1 MNFVSVGDMAQMFR
15 LQRQNVAIKTEM
27 GRLTQELTTGKS
39 ADTGAAVKGDYTALA
54 GLDRSLRT
62 LESYKFVTQEAETL
76 SGNMQSVAET
86 LSALTDGFGSALLT
100 AGSSA
105 SNAMIDAAAN
115 NANEKFES
123 AVAAINSNTAGR
135 FLFSGQATDTRPLA
149 DPSVILGALGSAISG
164 ETTISGVLDQIDM
177 WFNAPA
183 GGGGYLDI
191 AYQGGAPLAPF
202 HIGEG
207 ETANLNITAADPD
220 IRDTLKSLAIGA
232 LLSDGLFAG
241 DTGKRALIANAAGER
256 VITAAGSITNIG
268 SAIGAAQGRV
278 ESVATRNGAETA
290 ALQLAR
296 NEIVAVDEY
305 DSATA
310 LEALQT
316 QMETLY
322 TLTARLANLSLTDYM
337 R

>member
-1 MNFVSVGDMAQMFR
+1 MQHLA
-15 LQRQNVAIKTEM
+15 
-27 GRLTQELTTGKS
+27 ELGQDRTPQ
-39 ADTGAAVKGDYTALA
+39 DALA
-54 GLDRSLRT
+54 LRGTNIILASLLASFVVAVDAR
-62 LESYKFVTQEAETL
+62 ESL
-76 SGNMQSVAET
+76 
-86 LSALTDGFGSALLT
+86 
-100 AGSSA
+100 
-105 SNAMIDAAAN
+105 IDLM
-115 NANEKFES
+115 F
-123 AVAAINSNTAGR
+123 IAGR
-135 FLFSGQATDTRPLA
+135 
-149 DPSVILGALGSAISG
+149 
-164 ETTISGVLDQIDM
+164 
-177 WFNAPA
+177 
-183 GGGGYLDI
+183 
-191 AYQGGAPLAPF
+191 
-202 HIGEG
+202 
-207 ETANLNITAADPD
+207 
-220 IRDTLKSLAIGA
+220 
-232 LLSDGLFAG
+232 
-241 DTGKRALIANAAGER
+241 ER